1 MKQYFFIEEYAKSI
15 DEFKE
20 SITLYGPYKLAKI
33 LHSWDILNTI
43 SYIKLSHLEELSK
56 IHLASVLVEELFQH
70 IKDRK
75 KNAAFLEFL
84 KKEPR
89 LAYVYNRIF
98 LLSKFLHLLCIH

>member
-1 MKQYFFIEEYAKSI
+1 M
-15 DEFKE
+15 
-20 SITLYGPYKLAKI
+20 AKI

-43 SYIKLSHLEELSK
+43 SYIKLSHLEGLSN
-56 IHLASVLVEELFQH
+56 IHLASILVQELSQD

-75 KNAAFLEFL
+75 KDAAFLDFL

-98 LLSKFLHLLCIH
+98 ILSKFFVYIYNYKSCLLHIIFL